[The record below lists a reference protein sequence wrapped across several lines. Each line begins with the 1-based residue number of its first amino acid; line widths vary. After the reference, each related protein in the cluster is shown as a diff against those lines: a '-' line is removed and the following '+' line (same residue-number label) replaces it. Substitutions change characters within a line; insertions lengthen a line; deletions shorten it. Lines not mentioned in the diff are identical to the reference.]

1 MNSLEIAN
9 RYFDAWNRHDP
20 EAVLATM
27 AVDGTY
33 ADPTTHGSIS
43 GEAFAAYMRGLF
55 SAFPDT
61 SFEVVSEGQPAPD
74 LVAAQWIM
82 RGTNHGSMRGLPPT
96 GKSIELHGADF
107 IRVVDGKIRSVD
119 GYFDSAVIPV
129 QLGLKVIVQ
138 PDAIGPFTFGTSL
151 RVSGDKDLKPGA
163 FSITALRPR
172 DPEDVKTVTD
182 LSRQIGMELLSMP
195 GFIAFV
201 GVTVGN
207 RMLTITAWEDAQAPA
222 QLLRGGTHVEAVRQ
236 FWAGVSDAGY
246 TGVLVPERI
255 NIRWARCPAC
265 GKMADHLKTKGVCE
279 CGSTLADPISYW

>member
-33 ADPTTHGSIS
+33 ADPTTHGPIA
-43 GEAFAAYMRGLF
+43 GDAFAAYMRGLF

-82 RGTNHGSMRGLPPT
+82 RATNQGSMNGLPPT

-107 IRVVDGKIRSVD
+107 IHVVDGKIRSVD
-119 GYFDSAVIPV
+119 GYFDSGVIPR
-129 QLGLKVIVQ
+129 QLGLQVVVQ
-138 PDAIGPFTFGTSL
+138 PEAIGPFTFGTAV
-151 RVSGDKDLKPGA
+151 RVSGGKDTRPGA
-163 FSITALRPR
+163 FSITALRAR
-172 DPEDVKTVTD
+172 DAEDVKTVSN
-182 LSRQIGMELLSMP
+182 LSQQIGTELLTMP

-201 GVTVGN
+201 GVAVGN
-207 RMLTITAWEDAQAPA
+207 RMLTISAWEDPQAPA
-222 QLLRGGTHVEAVRQ
+222 QLLRGGTHAEAIKR
-236 FWAGVSDAGY
+236 FWGGVGEAAY
-246 TGVLVPERI
+246 TAVFVPERM
-255 NIRWARCPAC
+255 NARWARCPAC
-265 GKMADHLKTKGVCE
+265 GKMADHLKTNGVCE
-279 CGSTLADPISYW
+279 CGSTLADPIAYW